1 VVVVY
6 LTPKQVVV
14 VAELMDQVDL
24 VVEELQIQMER
35 LILVVVEGHA
45 VHPSPP
51 TQLAEQV

>member
-1 VVVVY
+1 MVVN

-24 VVEELQIQMER
+24 VVEEVQMQMER

-45 VHPSPP
+45 VQTLSLIHI
-51 TQLAEQV
+51 